1 MQRRIDMK
9 AATGGTATARR
20 VGPVRWLMTVA
31 IAVSALWS
39 FAAAPVF
46 ADCWRQCQSQTVC
59 SPGNDCS
66 WAINN
71 CVTQCNSPSQTG
83 PGWSLTPDEMRE
95 PEGGYGAFAL
105 SGDGQIVGKAKNW
118 DTEEGAAGG
127 AVQSCSS
134 GGAQGCRTIFQFRNR
149 CAALAMTPSGTWGAG
164 AAQVPYAAKEAAM
177 RQCTERSPAGCRV
190 VSFQCSGQG

>member
-1 MQRRIDMK
+1 
-9 AATGGTATARR
+9 
-20 VGPVRWLMTVA
+20 
-31 IAVSALWS
+31 
-39 FAAAPVF
+39 
-46 ADCWRQCQSQTVC
+46 
-59 SPGNDCS
+59 
-66 WAINN
+66 
-71 CVTQCNSPSQTG
+71 
-83 PGWSLTPDEMRE
+83 MRE

-105 SGDGQIVGKAKNW
+105 SRDGQIVGKAKNW

-177 RQCTERSPAGCRV
+177 RQCAERSPAGCRV